1 MEAYIFALIAFLLF
15 IPIIYVLPTGFTK
28 FGKFLILGIAFML
41 ALIGILFET
50 ILTLWQTILIMILL
64 LTVVGL
70 FIEKKYGKTL
80 FQKKEMSS
88 EHGKKVIKFELE
100 DDIEEIIQF
109 DGKGPSIAK
118 LEEPKVISNKA
129 VAIHEEN
136 DKPQV
141 SPKDQIEELQTNNQT
156 EIETPLTTIPTLDTI
171 EELKDQTIEQELIAS
186 KYLQDVIVENETFAI
201 TETQGDELEKAI
213 AEISATK
220 QVDNDELANSNSILD
235 ELIKEVEKDE
245 NQIAEN
251 LSLKPTKLVAELH
264 SPYIEIDDSVEG
276 EIFTESTEDSNVD
289 ENDSTIEIANF
300 TIEEIDT
307 TTTDEDTIS
316 LENESSSQEPTISDM
331 IAEEIEEAG
340 PEVNIPVGN
349 SQLKQ
354 QVLQIMV
361 SQLKLLRKSLPSAQ
375 YEKLIISHLHPDLS
389 DRDCYTFISLLIEHY
404 VLEEKYHKLLTLLM
418 EYRGRFKKYPIIL
431 QEINY
436 LLEEYCKK

>member
-41 ALIGILFET
+41 ALIGILLQT
-50 ILTLWQTILIMILL
+50 ILTLWQTILIMIML
-64 LTVVGL
+64 LTVVAL

-88 EHGKKVIKFELE
+88 EPGKKVIKFELE

-109 DGKGPSIAK
+109 DGKGPSIVKHEETEVISNENVANPDKIHQPNFADQIDELPVTETPLPNVSK
-118 LEEPKVISNKA
+118 LEE
-129 VAIHEEN
+129 
-136 DKPQV
+136 
-141 SPKDQIEELQTNNQT
+141 
-156 EIETPLTTIPTLDTI
+156 IPTIDTI
-171 EELKDQTIEQELIAS
+171 EELKDLTIKQESIAS
-186 KYLQDVIVENETFAI
+186 RYLQDDNVDVELI
-201 TETQGDELEKAI
+201 GVTENVEIDVEKAI
-213 AEISATK
+213 AEVSVTK
-220 QVDNDELANSNSILD
+220 EDVIDQHENSSSILD

-245 NQIAEN
+245 NRIAEK
-251 LSLKPTKLVAELH
+251 LPIKPTKLVKELQ
-264 SPYIEIDDSVEG
+264 SPYIEIDDSVE
-276 EIFTESTEDSNVD
+276 EESTEESNVD
-289 ENDSTIEIANF
+289 ENDSAIEIDNM
-300 TIEEIDT
+300 TIEEIGT
-307 TTTDEDTIS
+307 TMSDEDTIS

-331 IAEEIEEAG
+331 IAEEIEEA
-340 PEVNIPVGN
+340 EMNIPVGN

-361 SQLKLLRKSLPSAQ
+361 SQLKLLQKSLPSAQ

-404 VLEEKYHKLLTLLM
+404 VLEEKYQKLLTLLM